1 VLVLLRRNNKALAIV
16 AESSSFFISAIF
28 LSSIV
33 VGRKPSH
40 GEIFFKLCLE
50 HCLVFSLLPTK
61 DGWLDH
67 VDSSED
73 VINCWVFFFLSCC
86 FVVGWLVEYRMFL
99 FVCLFLEKNTAKLSQ
114 KQ

>member
-1 VLVLLRRNNKALAIV
+1 MRREVLVLLRRNNKALAIV

-73 VINCWVFFFLSCC
+73 VINCWVFFF
-86 FVVGWLVEYRMFL
+86 FVPVFFFFILLFCGWLVG
-99 FVCLFLEKNTAKLSQ
+99 
-114 KQ
+114 